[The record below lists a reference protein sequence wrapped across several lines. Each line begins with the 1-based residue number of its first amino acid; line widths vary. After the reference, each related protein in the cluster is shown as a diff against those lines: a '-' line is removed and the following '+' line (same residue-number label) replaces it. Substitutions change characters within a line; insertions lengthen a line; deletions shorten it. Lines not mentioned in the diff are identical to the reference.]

1 MDNQEKIAEV
11 KKDLQAVTDL
21 SVIAELDGGKQ
32 LLKGLTIDIISAVE
46 SIVAGRD
53 SFTLQQFIATACD
66 IKTRLDI
73 VRSITRAKDN
83 KTFLEKELKDALA
96 E

>member
-1 MDNQEKIAEV
+1 MDKKEEI

-32 LLKGLTIDIISAVE
+32 LIKGLTTDIISSIE
-46 SIVAGRD
+46 GIVAGRD
-53 SFTLQQFIATACD
+53 SYTLQQFIASACD
-66 IKTRLDI
+66 IKTRLDM
-73 VRSITRAKDN
+73 VRSLTRAKDN
-83 KTFLEKELKDALA
+83 KAFLEKELKDALA